1 MKYLYLA
8 AGILVVLILL
18 IVIWILVRRHRAR
31 CRVCCRTDEEK
42 CRDLNNALFPFGFQ
56 YDICCDLFYSTRDAW
71 QREMGYGRIYDEHAI
86 GMNMII
92 DCEPLYFSYEGRN
105 YLLELWK
112 GQYGM
117 ASGAEIGF
125 YVSDEMS
132 EHRPEKLFYHSVT
145 DEAMLNMRFV
155 LRKRNRMLAVRESQT
170 WWLTGFVLGEYSCKE
185 ELHMDV
191 SITFPDCRMRNAF
204 YEALLQAGYTK
215 EEIRLCGT
223 RVSFCFVRPRTVQP
237 RHCRLRVLWVQ
248 WKNRHNCKKYLRVTR
263 YFVRTIDRVD
273 YLGMCFPRLY
283 RMLGRFSRIPAGK
296 CRRRR

>member
-18 IVIWILVRRHRAR
+18 IVIWILVSRRRAR
-31 CRVCCRTDEEK
+31 CRVCSRTDKEK
-42 CRDLNNALFPFGFQ
+42 CRDLNDALLSFGFQ
-56 YDICCDLFYSTRDAW
+56 YDICCDLFYSTKDAW

-86 GMNMII
+86 GANMII

-125 YVSDEMS
+125 YVSDEVS
-132 EHRPEKLFYHSVT
+132 EQHPERLFYYSVT

-155 LRKRNRMLAVRESQT
+155 LRKGRRMLAMREAHT
-170 WWLTGFVLGEYSCKE
+170 WWLTGFVLGEYSCRE

-191 SITFPDCRMRNAF
+191 SISFPDCRMRNAF
-204 YEALLQAGYTK
+204 YQALLQAGYSK
-215 EEIRLCGT
+215 DEICLCGT
-223 RVSFCFVRPRTVQP
+223 RVSFCFTRPRTVQP

-248 WKNRHNCKKYLRVTR
+248 WKNWRNCRKYRRVTR
-263 YFVRTIDRVD
+263 CFVRTIDRVD

-283 RMLGRFSRIPAGK
+283 RMLGRFSRIPAKK

>member
-8 AGILVVLILL
+8 AAIPVVLLLL
-18 IVIWILVRRHRAR
+18 IVIRILVSRRRAR
-31 CRVCCRTDEEK
+31 CMVCNRTDEEK
-42 CRDLNNALFPFGFQ
+42 CRDLNDALKPFGFQ
-56 YDICCDLFYSTRDAW
+56 YDICCDLFYSTKDAW
-71 QREMGYGRIYDEHAI
+71 QRDMGYGRIYDEHAI

-112 GQYGM
+112 GQYGT

-125 YVSDEMS
+125 YVSDEVS
-132 EHRPEKLFYHSVT
+132 ERHPERLFYHSVT

-155 LRKRNRMLAVRESQT
+155 LRKRNRMLAIREAQT

-185 ELHMDV
+185 DLHMDI
-191 SITFPDCRMRNAF
+191 SINFSDCRMRSAF
-204 YEALLQAGYTK
+204 CQALLQAGYSK
-215 EEIRLCGT
+215 EEIYLCGT
-223 RVSFCFVRPRTVQP
+223 RVSFCFTTPRTAQP

-248 WKNRHNCKKYLRVTR
+248 WKNRRSCRKYRRVTR
-263 YFVRTIDRVD
+263 CFVRTIDRVD

-283 RMLGRFSRIPAGK
+283 RMLGKFSRIPAK
-296 CRRRR
+296 KYRRWQ